1 MFGGLFVLT
10 ACSALDTS
18 STNSAQQFVVDTG
31 TGDQGPVLRLLTQD
45 RKEKIEI
52 FDGQFTDGTKIL
64 ESVVY
69 ELRFN
74 KWNQITMGQSP
85 YKSND
90 PVRISGGGQ
99 FGIIEVIDPNI
110 IYMDYETQKDKIK
123 LSIIQVKS
131 RRFVAYQHVPGNKE
145 YFQIRGV
152 SKDGETIWHLF
163 PEGYWKQ

>member
-1 MFGGLFVLT
+1 MFSGLVVLT
-10 ACSALDTS
+10 ACSTLDTS
-18 STNSAQQFVVDTG
+18 SINSAHQFVVDTG

-45 RKEKIEI
+45 RKEKIEV
-52 FDGQFTDGTKIL
+52 FDGEFADGTKIL

-69 ELRFN
+69 EVRFD

-110 IYMDYETQKDKIK
+110 IYVDYETQKDKIQ
-123 LSIIQVKS
+123 LTIIQVKS
-131 RRFVAYQHVPGNKE
+131 RRFVAYQKVQGSKE

-152 SKDGETIWHLF
+152 SKDGETIWQLF